1 MLPGRNGAFHL
12 FRAFGINVYLHW
24 TWFIAAA
31 LLVQWRPSG
40 MSAAGELIDLLCIF
54 GIVLAHEFGHALAC
68 RSVGGVANQIVLWPL
83 GGVAYVRPP
92 MRPGAAL
99 WSIVAGPLVNVVLVP
114 VLTGLFYAAEG
125 HLRIHAPATGAGG
138 LLGFLWAANLGLLI
152 FNMMPIY
159 PLDGG
164 QTLQAVLWFFMG
176 LARSLRAAAAI
187 GMIAGIVGAGALVLW
202 TVQAPEGQG
211 SPLMLWLIAV
221 FIVLRSWEGFKTARL
236 LAAAEAAGL
245 RIEG

>member
-1 MLPGRNGAFHL
+1 MLPGRNGAVHL

-31 LLVQWRPSG
+31 VLVQWRPSG
-40 MSAAGELIDLLCIF
+40 MSAAAELVDLMAIF

-92 MRPGAAL
+92 LRPGAAL
-99 WSIVAGPLVNVVLVP
+99 WSIVAGPLVNVALVG
-114 VLTGLFYAAEG
+114 VLTGLYYLVERGF
-125 HLRIHAPATGAGG
+125 HDPVTPAGR
-138 LLGFLWAANLGLLI
+138 LLEFLWAANLGLLI
-152 FNMMPIY
+152 FNMLPIY

-164 QTLQAVLWFFMG
+164 QTLQAILWFFLG
-176 LARSLRAAAAI
+176 LPRSLRAVATI
-187 GMIAGIVGAGALVLW
+187 GMIAGTLGAAALVVW
-202 TVQAPEGQG
+202 TLRSPSQEGV
-211 SPLMLWLIAV
+211 PIMLWLVAGFV
-221 FIVLRSWEGFKTARL
+221 VLRSWEGYKTARL